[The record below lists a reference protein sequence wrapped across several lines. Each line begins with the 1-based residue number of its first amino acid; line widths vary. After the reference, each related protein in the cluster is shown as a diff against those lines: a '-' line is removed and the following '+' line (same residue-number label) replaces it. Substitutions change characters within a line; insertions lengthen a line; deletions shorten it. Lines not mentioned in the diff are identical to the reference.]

1 MEQINKRNILIVEDD
16 INQAKVLAKYL
27 GHHGYL
33 VSHAKSAEEAEEI
46 LFSDRIDIVLV
57 DWNLPGKN
65 GLDFISEFRDRFPF
79 TQFIMITAFGTIERA
94 VEAMKAG
101 AYQYLTKPINLEEL
115 IVVIEKAAKEAKLE
129 QEVQVLRLK
138 LKSLSPIEAP
148 DVIADSPKMK
158 EVLLMIQKIAM
169 TNVTVFILGESGTG
183 KELIADLIHN
193 LSPRRGKPF
202 LKINCAAIP
211 EGLLESELF
220 GYEKGAFT
228 GADRLKIGVFEIA
241 NGGSLFLD
249 EIGDMPLPLQSKLLR
264 VLQDGSFL
272 RVGGTRE
279 IKVDV
284 RIIAATNRNL
294 KELIE
299 EGKFREDLYW
309 RLNVFPIILP
319 PLKERRDDIIPLA
332 EHFLKKY
339 SQKLGKD
346 VKGIS
351 REAMEMLISYSFHG
365 NIRELEHVIERAV
378 ILAEN
383 ELITIEDLQLD
394 TSTASLSK
402 GCKMEN
408 EPESCPFWQLPLN
421 EAISMLEQK
430 RINFALKKSNGVKTK
445 AAELLGISER
455 MLRYKLE
462 NPRFTVKTKT

>member
-1 MEQINKRNILIVEDD
+1 MKQIHKRNILIVEDD

-27 GHHGYL
+27 THHGYF

-46 LFSDRIDIVLV
+46 LFSNRIDIVLM
-57 DWNLPGKN
+57 DWKLPDKD
-65 GLDFISEFRDRFPF
+65 GLDFITEFRDRFPF
-79 TQFIMITAFGTIERA
+79 TQFIMITAFGTIEKA

-101 AYQYLTKPINLEEL
+101 AYHYLTKPINLEEL
-115 IVVIEKAAKEAKLE
+115 VVVIEKAAREAKLE
-129 QEVQVLRLK
+129 QEVQALRRK

-148 DVIADSPKMK
+148 DVVAESPKMK
-158 EVLLMIQKIAM
+158 EVLSMIRKIAV
-169 TNVTVFILGESGTG
+169 TNVTVLIIGESGTG

-193 LSPRRGKPF
+193 LSPRKEKPF

-249 EIGDMPLPLQSKLLR
+249 EIGDMPLSLQSKLLR

-279 IKVDV
+279 IRVDV

-299 EGKFREDLYW
+299 KGKFREDLYW

-319 PLKERRDDIIPLA
+319 PLRERRDDIIPLA
-332 EHFLKKY
+332 KHFLRKY
-339 SQKLGKD
+339 SHKLGKKE
-346 VKGIS
+346 VKEIS
-351 REAMEMLISYSFHG
+351 REAIERLMSYSFPG
-365 NIRELEHVIERAV
+365 NIRELEHIIERAV

-383 ELITIEDLQLD
+383 ELITKEDLQLD
-394 TSTASLSK
+394 TSASSSAK
-402 GCKMEN
+402 GCKIEE

-421 EAISMLEQK
+421 EAIRMLEKK
-430 RINFALKKSNGVKTK
+430 RIDFALKKTNGVKTK
-445 AAELLGISER
+445 AAELLNISER

-462 NPRFTVKTKT
+462 NLRSKDEK